1 MTQSLTGVKLRTK
14 IPVFYIS
21 DKINLNH
28 QDRVGGEAQ
37 AANPKRPPASKVIIN

>member
-21 DKINLNH
+21 DKINLITRTELVVRRKLRTLR
-28 QDRVGGEAQ
+28 DLLLR
-37 AANPKRPPASKVIIN
+37 R